1 MFQPRAHSSPNPAA
15 VPPPAVAGLAR
26 GAPFSTSVAATR
38 EGRIGQSGSAPGRTT
53 DTNSARILRLLHD
66 ESCTRREI
74 GERLSLH
81 DIVVARLL
89 ILLHRARLVTVCGAE
104 YARGRQSALWTATE

>member
-1 MFQPRAHSSPNPAA
+1 MSRQHNFYYQNRKDDKQILLDTKAKVGHIIAIMFPPRAHSSPNPAA

-53 DTNSARILRLLHD
+53 DTYNCDRRYLAGLRPMWLESAINLGAAW
-66 ESCTRREI
+66 RRP
-74 GERLSLH
+74 
-81 DIVVARLL
+81 
-89 ILLHRARLVTVCGAE
+89 
-104 YARGRQSALWTATE
+104 

>member
-1 MFQPRAHSSPNPAA
+1 MFPPRAHSSTNPAA
-15 VPPPAVAGLAR
+15 VHPPAVAGFAR

-74 GERLSLH
+74 GERLGLH
-81 DIVVARLL
+81 DVVVARAL
-89 ILLHRARLVTVCGAE
+89 IMLHHARLVTVVGVERCNGVEA
-104 YARGRQSALWTATE
+104 ALWSGTE